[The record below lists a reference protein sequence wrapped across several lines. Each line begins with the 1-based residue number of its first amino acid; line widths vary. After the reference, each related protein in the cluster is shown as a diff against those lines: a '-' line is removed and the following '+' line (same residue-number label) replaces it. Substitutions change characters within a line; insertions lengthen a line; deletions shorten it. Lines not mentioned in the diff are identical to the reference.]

1 MPCYMPQAVV
11 LYFEHTVI
19 VASTNYSYCIQVT
32 GSCFELAFLEHH
44 RSIQWVKLINTIH

>member
-19 VASTNYSYCIQVT
+19 VASTIHIAYRLQAHVLNWLSW
-32 GSCFELAFLEHH
+32 
-44 RSIQWVKLINTIH
+44 SIIAAYNGLS